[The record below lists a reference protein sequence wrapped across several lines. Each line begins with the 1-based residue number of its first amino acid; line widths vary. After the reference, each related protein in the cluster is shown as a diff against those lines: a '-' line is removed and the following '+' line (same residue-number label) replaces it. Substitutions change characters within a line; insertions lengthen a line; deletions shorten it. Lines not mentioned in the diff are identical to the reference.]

1 MNDEQRQVIGDQI
14 ERDDPAL
21 TKLIIGREGPSFNP
35 YNYRPHDCDWEREGN
50 ALGKNT
56 HIEELVIKFSIDD
69 ATTDELH
76 MFCRGLS
83 GNKSIEKVVI
93 ERVDIL
99 NDIYNMLGPFFEQ
112 SGNIQHLVVFISRN
126 EVSLISSDMVNKLS
140 LLLKKFNTLKEFRIT
155 ARLSNDAMK
164 RLINSL
170 GSHTRMTKLNLGL
183 NRIGRS
189 GMKALASLINSSSVA
204 DINLWSCGLTDETAV
219 ILSDALLG
227 KNSVQKLNLAANPN
241 IRIAG
246 WGAVFDVLQSPSCL
260 LENLRLYNGNT
271 RTFSDVSL
279 TYLTGCLAEN
289 ITLKCLDLNNCEGIT
304 DYGWRSLGTVIEN
317 SNSTIEVINLSGNSI
332 SSDVLVSF
340 ANSMSNNKTLKGLY
354 LGAYMRPNDPM
365 NLAITSAADSYA
377 RLLCNDAS
385 IMDTYNS
392 NHTLGYLIRPDLI
405 RDRSED
411 HIPPRVLTPLH
422 LNRNDNKAVS
432 ARRKIINSHF
442 SGAELNMQP
451 FIDMDLEMFPHVIAW
466 MARDEHGGSLLYQF
480 LRGIAPMLDDGSV

>member
-21 TKLIIGREGPSFNP
+21 TQLIIGRKGPSFNP

-50 ALGKNT
+50 ALGQNT
-56 HIEELVIKFSIDD
+56 QIKELVFKFSIDD
-69 ATTDELH
+69 VTTDELH

-83 GNKSIEKVVI
+83 GNKSIKKVVI

-99 NDIYNMLGPFFEQ
+99 NDIYNMLGPFFE
-112 SGNIQHLVVFISRN
+112 SGNVQHLVVFISRN
-126 EVSLISSDMVNKLS
+126 DQLSLISSEMVNRLS
-140 LLLKKFNTLKEFRIT
+140 LLLKKFNSLKKFRIT
-155 ARLSNDAMK
+155 AQLSNDAMK

-170 GSHTRMTKLNLGL
+170 GSHTRMTKLDLSL

-204 DINLWSCGLTDETAV
+204 DIEFWNCGLTDETAI

-227 KNSVQKLNLAANPN
+227 KNSLQKLNLAANPN
-241 IRIAG
+241 ITITG

-260 LENLRLYNGNT
+260 LENLRLYNGH
-271 RTFSDVSL
+271 TFSDVSL
-279 TYLTGCLAEN
+279 TYLTDCLAGN
-289 ITLKCLDLNNCEGIT
+289 STLKCLDLNMCEGIT

-317 SNSTIEVINLSGNSI
+317 SNSTLEVINLSGNSI

-354 LGAYMRPNDPM
+354 LGAYMQPDNPM
-365 NLAITSAADSYA
+365 VLAINAAADSFA
-377 RLLCNDAS
+377 RLICNESS

-432 ARRKIINSHF
+432 ARRKIIYSHF

-480 LRGIAPMLDDGSV
+480 LRGIAPMLDDGSI